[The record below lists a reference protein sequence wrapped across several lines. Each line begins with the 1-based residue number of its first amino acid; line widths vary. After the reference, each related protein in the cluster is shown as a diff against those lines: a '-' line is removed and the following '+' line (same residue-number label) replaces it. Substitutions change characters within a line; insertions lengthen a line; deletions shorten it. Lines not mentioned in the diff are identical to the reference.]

1 MLIAWEYVPWI
12 HIEGRWFDKDG
23 ENMGG
28 IDWYGFIVAAVAVVL
43 APGPG
48 SLFVARNA
56 ALSGVG
62 AGIRAMLG
70 IMLGDTCL
78 IALSFFGISALFVA
92 HPALFHV
99 VRLLGACYLIYLG
112 IISLIRSQGE
122 GAERQERSSVPFRK
136 AFTITLLNPKAVL
149 FFTAFFPLFIE
160 NPVGGLFIKYAC
172 LALIFMVLSATYLMI
187 LTNVTVKVG
196 VQFRRNKLMQ
206 SIARKACGCLF
217 IAFGVKVAVTAR

>member
-1 MLIAWEYVPWI
+1 MT
-12 HIEGRWFDKDG
+12 
-23 ENMGG
+23 G

-48 SLFVARNA
+48 SLFVARSA
-56 ALSGVG
+56 VLSGVG
-62 AGIRAMLG
+62 GGTRAMLG

-78 IALSFFGISALFVA
+78 ILLSCFGVSAIFAA

-99 VRLLGACYLIYLG
+99 IRLLGACYLIYLG
-112 IISLIRSQGE
+112 ILALIRPPLQGPE
-122 GAERQERSSVPFRK
+122 KPVRSSLPFRK

-149 FFTAFFPLFIE
+149 FFTAFFPLFIR
-160 NPVGGLFIKYAC
+160 NPAGALFSQYAW
-172 LALIFMVLSATYLMI
+172 LTLVFMVLSATYLSI
-187 LTNVTVKVG
+187 LTNVTVRVG
-196 VQFRRNKLMQ
+196 TQVKGNRLMQ

>member
-1 MLIAWEYVPWI
+1 MI
-12 HIEGRWFDKDG
+12 
-23 ENMGG
+23 G
-28 IDWYGFIVAAVAVVL
+28 IDWYGFTAASVAVVL

-48 SLFVARNA
+48 SLFVARSA

-62 AGIRAMLG
+62 AGTRAMLG

-78 IALSFFGISALFVA
+78 ILLSCFGVSALFAA

-99 VRLLGACYLIYLG
+99 IRLLGACYLIYLG
-112 IISLIRSQGE
+112 IVALVRPSREGEEEAARSII
-122 GAERQERSSVPFRK
+122 PFRK

-149 FFTAFFPLFIE
+149 FFTAFFPLFIR
-160 NPVGGLFIKYAC
+160 NPAGGLFSEYA
-172 LALIFMVLSATYLMI
+172 LLTLVFMVLSATYLTI
-187 LTNVTVKVG
+187 LTNVTVRMGARVK
-196 VQFRRNKLMQ
+196 RNRLMQ